1 MNTDEAI
8 YSPGISI
15 IKDKTEN
22 QDGLKISEDSDRA
35 KETTIK
41 GDKLWSKNFFLLWQ
55 GQLVSVFGDAVYAL
69 ALGFWIMAK
78 TGSTALMGTLMAVS
92 TLPSVLI
99 SPFAGV
105 IVDRVDRKKLLIIT
119 DAIRGLAVV
128 LLAIAA
134 YRDALQIWMVF
145 TAGIVLSIGGAFFS
159 PAVSSAIPDLVPQ
172 SKLVGANSVI
182 GMLNTGANI
191 VGSSS
196 GGYLLQIL
204 GAPFLFLFNGLSFIV
219 STIMNIFIKIPK
231 IEAGN
236 EQHFMTDMREGYK
249 FIWHFKALRYL
260 LFISAGVNF
269 IFSIAIVLYLPL
281 FQRTQSLG
289 SGKYGVAMAFMTGGM
304 FIAMAMTSLIK
315 IPPKNRMILFMS
327 ASILMTVFFAAF
339 GISENFSVMSA
350 LIFGGGF
357 CIAIVN
363 VFVQSTIQLTVPQEL
378 RGKVFSLIT
387 MVCMSLT
394 PFAMAI
400 GGVLGEIFPLR
411 HIVFACFVILFLG
424 FLPCAFIKSLKRF
437 VNFDPEKETIEDIM

>member
-8 YSPGISI
+8 LDSRISI
-15 IKDKTEN
+15 EDNVKEYECVAVTDKT
-22 QDGLKISEDSDRA
+22 QK
-35 KETTIK
+35 K
-41 GDKLWSKNFFLLWQ
+41 DKLWSRNFFLLFQ

-69 ALGFWIMAK
+69 ALGFWVMAK
-78 TGSTALMGTLMAVS
+78 TGSTALMGTLMAAS

-128 LLAIAA
+128 LLAVAA
-134 YRDALQIWMVF
+134 YQDALQIWMVF
-145 TAGIVLSIGGAFFS
+145 TAGIILSVGGAFFS

-172 SKLVGANSVI
+172 TKLVSANSVM
-182 GMLNTGANI
+182 GMLNTGSNI

-196 GGYLLQIL
+196 GGFLLQVL

-219 STIMNIFIKIPK
+219 SSILTFFIKIPK
-231 IEAGN
+231 IEKRT
-236 EQHFMTDMREGYK
+236 EQHFMTDMKEGYK

-269 IFSIAIVLYLPL
+269 LFCVAMVLYLPL
-281 FQRTQSLG
+281 FQQTQSLG
-289 SGKYGVAMAFMTGGM
+289 AGKYGIAMAFMTGGM
-304 FIAMAMTSLIK
+304 FIAMAITSLIK
-315 IPPKNRMILFMS
+315 IPSRNRMNIFMA
-327 ASILMTVFFAAF
+327 ASISMTVFFAAF
-339 GISENFSVMSA
+339 GISKAFFLMAA

-363 VFVQSTIQLTVPQEL
+363 VFVNSTIQLTVPQEI

-411 HIVFACFVILFLG
+411 HIIFTCFVILFLS
-424 FLPCAFIKSLKRF
+424 FIPCIFIKPLKRF
-437 VNFDPEKETIEDIM
+437 VNFDPEKETLEDIM